1 MNYLQLHSWYQDSV
15 MDDKHRNS
23 LKENRVALMRDLE
36 PLQLLSHLTDVLNDT
51 DMEEIKARASRVK
64 QSEWLLDILARRGEK
79 AFDIFVNALQSVKGQ
94 THLASLLT
102 KQSGKL
108 FS

>member
-1 MNYLQLHSWYQDSV
+1 
-15 MDDKHRNS
+15 
-23 LKENRVALMRDLE
+23 MRDLE
-36 PLQLLSHLTDVLNDT
+36 PLQLLSHLTAVLNDT
-51 DMEEIKARASRVK
+51 DIEEIKAKGNRVE
-64 QSEWLLDILARRGEK
+64 QSGWLLDILARRGEK

-94 THLASLLT
+94 THLAFLLT